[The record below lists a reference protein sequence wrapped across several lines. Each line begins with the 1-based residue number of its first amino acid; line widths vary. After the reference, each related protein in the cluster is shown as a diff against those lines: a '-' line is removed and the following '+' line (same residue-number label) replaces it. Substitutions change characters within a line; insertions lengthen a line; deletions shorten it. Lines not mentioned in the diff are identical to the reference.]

1 MTATWRYVVP
11 NLLTCVSISLG
22 LLAISQSM
30 TGDFDAACWSVLWC
44 VLLDKAD
51 GTAARLLKATSEFG
65 VQMDSLSD
73 LITFGIAPAA
83 IVLAALV
90 GAKPIIAAE
99 PFAGYRYAVYVGAF
113 GFAICAALRLAKF
126 NVMTSAL
133 GKEYFFGIP
142 TTLSGALVCTY
153 YLTARKYGWPAVCFA
168 ALPGVTFALALLMV
182 SRVPLPKLNLRKSLA
197 VNIFQFA
204 NVLCVYLFGILRVL
218 PEYLFAVASLYIVL
232 GTAIALGR
240 GVRQPPA
247 APTDAA
253 AGASAAG

>member
-1 MTATWRYVVP
+1 VI
-11 NLLTCVSISLG
+11 ISLG
-22 LLAISQSM
+22 LLAISQAMS
-30 TGDFDAACWSVLWC
+30 GDFDAACWSVLWC

-90 GAKPIIAAE
+90 GAKPIISHE
-99 PFAGYRYAVYVGAF
+99 PMSYYRYAVHVGAF
-113 GFAICAALRLAKF
+113 GYAICAALRLAKF
-126 NVMTSAL
+126 NVMTHAL

-142 TTLSGALVCTY
+142 TTHSGALVCTY
-153 YLTARKYGWPAVCFA
+153 YLTARKYGWPEACFA

-182 SRVPLPKLNLRKSLA
+182 SRVPLPKLTVRKSLA

-204 NVLCVYLFGILRVL
+204 NVFCVYLFGILRIL
-218 PEYLFAVASLYIVL
+218 PEYLLFVAGFYLVV
-232 GTAIALGR
+232 GAAIAMGR
-240 GVRQPPA
+240 GVRQPRPA
-247 APTDAA
+247 A
-253 AGASAAG
+253 SATST